1 MTTETPCRVRDGV
14 SFLEPTTN
22 EREPLQVCG
31 VHTLG
36 LAKGFTLSSSNGFT
50 LSHSKGSLK
59 RMRGTHLRG
68 QVHKEPPTR
77 HRGGEFAPFRSPAA
91 APVPLSRRV

>member
-31 VHTLG
+31 VHALG
-36 LAKGFTLSSSNGFT
+36 LGKGFTLSR
-50 LSHSKGSLK
+50 SKGSLK

-68 QVHKEPPTR
+68 QVHKETPTR
-77 HRGGEFAPFRSPAA
+77 HQGGGFAPFRSPAA

>member
-22 EREPLQVCG
+22 EREPLQMCG
-31 VHTLG
+31 VHALG
-36 LAKGFTLSSSNGFT
+36 LAKGFTLSR
-50 LSHSKGSLK
+50 SKGSLK
-59 RMRGTHLRG
+59 RMRGTHLRS
-68 QVHKEPPTR
+68 QVHKETPTR
-77 HRGGEFAPFRSPAA
+77 HQGGGFAPFRSPAA

>member
-22 EREPLQVCG
+22 EREPLQMCG
-31 VHTLG
+31 VHALG
-36 LAKGFTLSSSNGFT
+36 LAKGFTLSR
-50 LSHSKGSLK
+50 SKGSLK

-68 QVHKEPPTR
+68 QVHKETPTR
-77 HRGGEFAPFRSPAA
+77 HQGGGFAPFRSPAA

>member
-1 MTTETPCRVRDGV
+1 MTTEAPCRVRDGV

-36 LAKGFTLSSSNGFT
+36 LAKGFTLS
-50 LSHSKGSLK
+50 HSKGSLK

-68 QVHKEPPTR
+68 QVHKETPTR

>member
-22 EREPLQVCG
+22 ERELLQMCG
-31 VHTLG
+31 VHALG
-36 LAKGFTLSSSNGFT
+36 LAKGFTLSRSQ
-50 LSHSKGSLK
+50 GSLK

-68 QVHKEPPTR
+68 QVHKETPTR
-77 HRGGEFAPFRSPAA
+77 HRGGGFAPFRSPAA
-91 APVPLSRRV
+91 APVLLSRRV

>member
-22 EREPLQVCG
+22 EREPLQMCG
-31 VHTLG
+31 VHALG
-36 LAKGFTLSSSNGFT
+36 LAKGFTLSR
-50 LSHSKGSLK
+50 SKGSLK

-68 QVHKEPPTR
+68 QVHKETPTR
-77 HRGGEFAPFRSPAA
+77 HRGGGFAPFRSPAA

>member
-22 EREPLQVCG
+22 EREPLQMCG
-31 VHTLG
+31 VHALG
-36 LAKGFTLSSSNGFT
+36 LAKGFTLS
-50 LSHSKGSLK
+50 LSKGSLK

-68 QVHKEPPTR
+68 QVHKETPTR
-77 HRGGEFAPFRSPAA
+77 HQGGGFAPFRSPAA